1 MTDTLRVGFCLCGS
15 FCTFDRAVREIRHL
29 IAAGMEVTPI
39 MSFNACTV
47 DTRFGKAS
55 EWIEML
61 ETLTGKEVLCTLPA
75 VEPIGPKG
83 WFDVLVVAPCTGT
96 TLGKL
101 ANGISDTPV
110 TLAVK
115 SHLRRSRPVV
125 IAVSTNDACGGSMRS
140 IALLKNTKH
149 LYFVPMAQDDV
160 VNKPNSLVAD
170 FSRIEDTISCAMTG
184 LQLQPLF
191 FSL

>member
-1 MTDTLRVGFCLCGS
+1 MEMRLGFALSGS
-15 FCTFDRAVREIRHL
+15 FCTFERVIGQVRTL
-29 IAAGMEVTPI
+29 VAGGADVTPI
-39 MSFNACTV
+39 LSFNAASL
-47 DTRFGKAS
+47 DTRFGRAEDWKRQ
-55 EWIEML
+55 L
-61 ETLTGKEVLCTLPA
+61 EEITGHKPLTTLTE

-83 WFDVLVVAPCTGT
+83 LFDVLVVAPCTGA
-96 TLGKL
+96 TLGRL

-125 IAVSTNDACGGSMRS
+125 LAVSTNDALGGSMRS

-149 LYFVPMAQDDV
+149 LYCVPMSQDDA

-170 FSRIEDTISCAMTG
+170 FSRIEDTIAASLVGM
-184 LQLQPLF
+184 QLQPLF
-191 FSL
+191 M